1 LFCQSFLMWVE
12 CCIMTER
19 STRHTGIRGVLV
31 ISLLPVSVN
40 IMSLIPGGVNLK
52 TKITVASLLHMTTV
66 GVTSKNWLAW
76 NHDNISE
83 FSDVYQRTVISVSS
97 YYETWSQCVGLVQH
111 RYRLGLWCLTSLS
124 TNLQLSW
131 RSFLFVEEIG
141 VPGENHRP
149 VVSRTQTLLYNV
161 VSATP
166 LHEWYSKSQL

>member
-1 LFCQSFLMWVE
+1 
-12 CCIMTER
+12 
-19 STRHTGIRGVLV
+19 
-31 ISLLPVSVN
+31 VSVN